1 MVDKLK
7 PFCDHIWAYDAFCD
21 PKVIEDYGVVPKTF
35 DELIEGADIISIHCP
50 LTDDTFHMF
59 NRTTF
64 ERMKNTAAIINVGR
78 GAVIA
83 QEDLVWA
90 LNRKEIIGA
99 ALDVLEHEPVEFDNP
114 LVERNNVII
123 TPHTAWYSLESQAQL
138 QSTPAEEVVRVLTG
152 ELPHNL
158 VNRDV
163 LKVLGKA

>member
-1 MVDKLK
+1 MCIRDR
-7 PFCDHIWAYDAFCD
+7 
-21 PKVIEDYGVVPKTF
+21 DYGVVPKTF

-99 ALDVLEHEPVEFDNP
+99 ALRCV
-114 LVERNNVII
+114 
-123 TPHTAWYSLESQAQL
+123 
-138 QSTPAEEVVRVLTG
+138 
-152 ELPHNL
+152 
-158 VNRDV
+158 
-163 LKVLGKA
+163 